1 MKLFYYD
8 LETTGTKFWKNGIH
22 QLSGFIEIDGEIKE
36 EFNFK
41 VQPYKDALIEEEA
54 LKVGNVT
61 KEQILAYAPMR
72 EVYNA
77 LLTILAKYV
86 DKFNKRDKFFTVGYN
101 SASFDDA
108 FFRAW
113 FTQNGDVYFGSW
125 FAFPNIDVAILAAH
139 FLKATRMNMLD
150 FKLKTVAKE
159 LGIELDETKLHD
171 ASYDIM
177 LTREIYKRV
186 TK

>member
-8 LETTGTKFWKNGIH
+8 LETTGVKFWKNGIH
-22 QLSGFIEIDGEIKE
+22 QISGFIEIDGEIKE

-41 VQPYKDALIEEEA
+41 VQPFKDAIIEDEA
-54 LKVGNVT
+54 LAVGNVT
-61 KEQILAYAPMR
+61 REQIAAYTPMR
-72 EVYNA
+72 DVYIA
-77 LLTILAKYV
+77 LIAILGKYV

-113 FTQNGDVYFGSW
+113 FTQNNDNYFGSW
-125 FAFPNIDVAILAAH
+125 FAFPNIDVAILAAEY
-139 FLKATRMNMLD
+139 LKKTRMGMID

-159 LGIELDETKLHD
+159 IGIVIDESKLHD
-171 ASYDIM
+171 ASYDII
-177 LTREIYKRV
+177 LTREIYRHV